1 MTDKQKRKRRSREP
15 APYGRSAPASHA
27 PLEED
32 LTIPDT
38 PENVA
43 RTMFGKR
50 LLPDGTWHYTEEGK
64 RRKNG

>member
-1 MTDKQKRKRRSREP
+1 MTDKPKRKRRRTSTDM
-15 APYGRSAPASHA
+15 SAPASHA